1 MDTITL
7 ARPIVHDGKD
17 YKEFPVDEPTMGAIE
32 AMEDARRDGKSD
44 ATAFVMLLAHD
55 SGWPADAIRKVRA
68 SDFKRITE
76 AFAPFVAAETE
87 SGGSPST

>member
-1 MDTITL
+1 MTKVNLKTSFE
-7 ARPIVHDGKD
+7 HDGKT
-17 YKEFPVDEPTMGAIE
+17 YFEFPVAEPTFGGIE
-32 AMEDARRDGKSD
+32 AMTDAQRDGKSD
-44 ATAFVMLLAHD
+44 GTAFAMLLAHE
-55 SGWPADAIRKVRA
+55 SGWPMEAIRKIKA